1 MLLLNFGVHESRW
14 SLCVVATDTGASQ
27 RCDGKQRFWRRNAI
41 VQHSRTKPSLLC
53 PLVGPCWPFWVL
65 FASVDADVI
74 MFNGTNLAFAQNCRW
89 SGLDAKLFGDGS
101 EQLSTPTN
109 PYQRKGFYPST
120 RNQQPEAEAGKAEK
134 TDANGQA
141 QLGLKKRSGFFQIDL
156 ICLSC
161 FCSRNVN
168 FLKTF
173 VPVLFQNGAVGG
185 RPAVRRRWDRQGRV
199 YLDYI
204 YIYIL
209 DYIILIIYNIYI

>member
-1 MLLLNFGVHESRW
+1 
-14 SLCVVATDTGASQ
+14 
-27 RCDGKQRFWRRNAI
+27 
-41 VQHSRTKPSLLC
+41 
-53 PLVGPCWPFWVL
+53 
-65 FASVDADVI
+65 
-74 MFNGTNLAFAQNCRW
+74 
-89 SGLDAKLFGDGS
+89 LDAKLFGDGS

-204 YIYIL
+204 YIYIGL
-209 DYIILIIYNIYI
+209 YNTNYI